1 MKTHVLARR
10 YAKALFELALEKG
23 ILKTV
28 ANEVQ
33 AFEKLISESDE
44 LRHFLLSPEVG
55 REGKVKFLTERMQD
69 QFSALFVN
77 FWIVLLRKGRQDLYP
92 EIVQEFGKQYDRYQ
106 NRVRA
111 SAITAVPMQE
121 KELSRLKKTLSDH
134 YKANFEIENFI
145 DPEVLGGLILK
156 IDGKV
161 IDASLRNQL
170 AKLREILLVERN

>member
-1 MKTHVLARR
+1 LKTHVLARR

-23 ILKTV
+23 ILESV

-33 AFEKLISESDE
+33 AFAKLIEESDE

-55 REGKVKFLTERMQD
+55 REGKVKFLTEKMQD
-69 QFSALFVN
+69 EFSALFVN
-77 FWIVLLRKGRQDLYP
+77 FWIVLLRKGRQHLYP
-92 EIVQEFGKQYDRYQ
+92 EIVQEFQRLYDRHQ

-111 SAITAVPMQE
+111 SAITAVPLAE
-121 KELSRLKKTLSDH
+121 KELDHLKKTLSAH
-134 YKANFEIENFI
+134 YKAHFEIENYI

-156 IDGKV
+156 IDGRV

-170 AKLREILLVERN
+170 AKLRERLLVERN